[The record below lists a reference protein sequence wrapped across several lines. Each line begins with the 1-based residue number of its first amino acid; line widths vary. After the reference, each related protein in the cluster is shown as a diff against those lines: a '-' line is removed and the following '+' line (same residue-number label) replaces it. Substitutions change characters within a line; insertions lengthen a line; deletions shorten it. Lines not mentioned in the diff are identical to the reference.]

1 MAQTAPFGT
10 LVGKTREK
18 AQLAFG
24 FNLVELTRRWSIICS
39 FAWKGSIWYARDMS
53 NCDYGFQRTPP
64 CSSFVR
70 LSHQESQIWRA
81 SQIFMVMKVLSRILS
96 WRKGLKLKI
105 LNDCNSSSCNVV
117 LVMPFLVWNCP
128 NRGWFGSVWNTFSQ
142 VRSEFPVDHLNHHK
156 VLDCVPLWFK
166 ALYSQL
172 LGYTAARSIKL
183 FKVIALDYI
192 ITALCT
198 ST

>member
-1 MAQTAPFGT
+1 MAQTAPFVT

-18 AQLAFG
+18 AQSRIWFQLWLDWHAVD
-24 FNLVELTRRWSIICS
+24 LVICS

-64 CSSFVR
+64 CSSFAR

-81 SQIFMVMKVLSRILS
+81 SQIFMVMKVLSRLLS

-117 LVMPFLVWNCP
+117 LVVPSVWNCP
-128 NRGWFGSVWNTFSQ
+128 NRGWFGSVRNIFLH
-142 VRSEFPVDHLNHHK
+142 VRSKFPVDHL
-156 VLDCVPLWFK
+156 L
-166 ALYSQL
+166 
-172 LGYTAARSIKL
+172 
-183 FKVIALDYI
+183 I
-192 ITALCT
+192 IIRC
-198 ST
+198 